1 VTTPFGAVPIQR
13 LSLGYQT
20 VMAWTADIA
29 WRLVNHYPKSLNP
42 LQEPAIVIVDEIDL
56 HLHPHWQ
63 REIRR
68 HLIQHFPAVQ
78 FIATAHSPLMAQDA
92 LDANL
97 AVIHV
102 RDGAATIVSEPAVI
116 KSWRLD
122 QVLTSELFGL
132 STARAPEI
140 EIKMRRRVELGQ
152 KRTLTKAERAELSE
166 LDRFAHDL
174 PTAETPE
181 DQSAMEI
188 IRRAAALLEERT
200 PTT

>member
-1 VTTPFGAVPIQR
+1 VPLRR

-29 WRLVNHYPKSLNP
+29 WRLLNRYPKSANP

-56 HLHPHWQ
+56 HLHPRWQ

-97 AVIHV
+97 AVIHG
-102 RDGAATIVSEPAVI
+102 RDGEAMIVSDPTVV

-122 QVLTSELFGL
+122 QILTSELFGL
-132 STARAPEI
+132 PTARPTEVEA
-140 EIKMRRRVELGQ
+140 KMRRRIELGQ
-152 KRTLTKAERAELSE
+152 KRTLTSAERAELNA
-166 LDRFAHDL
+166 LNQFAHDL

-181 DQSAMEI
+181 DQSAMDI

-200 PTT
+200 STT